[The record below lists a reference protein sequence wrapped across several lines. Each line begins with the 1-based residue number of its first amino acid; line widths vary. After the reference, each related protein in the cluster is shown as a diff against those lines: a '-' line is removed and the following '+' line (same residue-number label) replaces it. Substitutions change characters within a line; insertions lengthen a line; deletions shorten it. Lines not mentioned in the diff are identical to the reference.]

1 MDRISQLGAKVL
13 FSGLVVP
20 VLLLSCLFLPGQ
32 CLAETSVW
40 QISNSK
46 TSLYLG
52 GIIHMLS
59 KSDFPLP
66 DAFQRAFNN
75 SDILVLETNI
85 DETKTESFQN
95 KIAKNMVYVNGKTLK
110 DVIDQQTF
118 LKLQTFL
125 NKRGIAVENV
135 IKLKPSMVSIML
147 SVIEIKR
154 IGMTEQGVDN
164 YFFSMAKNKGMRIK
178 FLETIDE
185 QLSFLFAM
193 GKGNENEL
201 ISKTLRD
208 LEQLEVTMRQIKLAW
223 RQGNEKELANITIK
237 EMLSEYPALYND
249 LLVKRNNNWLP
260 NIEKMLQSEETEIIL
275 VGALHLLGNKGLLQ
289 QLRNKGYKIKQL

>member
-1 MDRISQLGAKVL
+1 MNRTCRLGAKIIFLVL
-13 FSGLVVP
+13 VLP
-20 VLLLSCLFLPGQ
+20 VLLLSGLLLSGQ
-32 CLAETSVW
+32 SLAETSVW
-40 QISNSK
+40 KISNNK

-52 GIIHMLS
+52 GTIHMLS

-85 DETKTESFQN
+85 DETKTEAFQN
-95 KIAKNMVYVNGKTLK
+95 KITRNMMYANGKTLK
-110 DVIDQQTF
+110 DVIDEQTF

-135 IKLKPSMVSIML
+135 IQLKPSMVSIML
-147 SVIEIKR
+147 SVVEIKR

-193 GKGNENEL
+193 GEGNENEL

-223 RQGNEKELANITIK
+223 REGNEKKLANITIK
-237 EMLSEYPALYND
+237 EMLDEYPALYSD

-275 VGALHLLGNKGLLQ
+275 VGAMHLLGKKGLLQ
-289 QLRNKGYKIKQL
+289 QLRNKGYNIEQL